1 MTERDDDREDRQ
13 DEAMEALLGEA
24 FSARGELLPTTEAE
38 VARAE
43 RDGVE
48 FEGELPESLRSFSR
62 RDRMAA
68 SVRASGDSALPGAGL
83 PRVVSLDEVRARR
96 RGRWVGYASAGVLGA
111 AAASVFWVWAGPGPR
126 DVDVFPA
133 GDPSST
139 AAVSAAPSPLAI
151 EAVRSCESPCCAG
164 SSCARA
170 EGPLKECSSGR
181 TCVPCSLDHLRG
193 SLYRLRVG
201 SLALSPAGAERR
213 DKERW
218 GALELCV
225 RVGSSDASCVAA
237 HVGSGTD
244 EVWSTLPTAVSAQDL
259 VAGFELD
266 VRRKGG
272 TSPLATW
279 KHAVVTN
286 PTLLCRGLSVSPK
299 PPGGEILGTLSVF
312 FTDAHFVE
320 LARGET
326 VPPLVDRAR
335 AISFADV
342 SPEIYESTR
351 QGSGRFALVV
361 GPLDKVASERLRWK
375 LLDANVPATVTIGG
389 DYLGQPRPVRP

>member
-13 DEAMEALLGEA
+13 DEAIDALLGEA
-24 FSARGELLPTTEAE
+24 FSARGDLLPTTEAE

-48 FEGELPESLRSFSR
+48 FEGELPESLRTFGK
-62 RDRMAA
+62 RDRTAA
-68 SVRASGDSALPGAGL
+68 SVDGREETRESPAE
-83 PRVVSLDEVRARR
+83 VVSLEEARARR
-96 RGRWVGYASAGVLGA
+96 RGRWIGYASAGVLGA
-111 AAASVFWVWAGPGPR
+111 AAASVFWVWAGPGPG
-126 DVDVFPA
+126 DVDVLPA

-139 AAVSAAPSPLAI
+139 AAVSAAPAPIAI
-151 EAVRSCESPCCAG
+151 EAVRSCASPCCAG
-164 SSCARA
+164 SSCAQA
-170 EGPLKECSSGR
+170 EGTLKECSSGR
-181 TCVPCSLDHLRG
+181 TCIPCSLDHLRG

-201 SLALSPAGAERR
+201 SLALSPTGAERR

-225 RVGSSDASCVAA
+225 RIGASDASCVAA

-244 EVWSTLPTAVSAQDL
+244 EVWSTLPIAVSAQDL

-266 VRRKGG
+266 VRRKAG
-272 TSPLATW
+272 TTPLGTW

-299 PPGGEILGTLSVF
+299 QPEGEVLGTLSVF

-320 LARGET
+320 LARAET
-326 VPPLVDRAR
+326 VPPLVARAR
-335 AISFADV
+335 AFAFADV
-342 SPEIYESTR
+342 TPEIYESTR
-351 QGSGRFALVV
+351 EGSGRFALVV
-361 GPLDKVASERLRWK
+361 GPLDKPSSERLRWK
-375 LLDANVPATVTIGG
+375 LLDANISATVTIGG
-389 DYLGQPRPVRP
+389 DLLGLPRPAGP